1 MKNNNLI
8 NRLKEL
14 KITNIDGVNYVE
26 EMDIKYL
33 IKKHENDSKY
43 FNIDDKVRVIA
54 SHNNA
59 SQFNGLYP
67 DLKYTNGVYQFDN
80 WQEMIFTIIDTY
92 KPVNFKTSPN
102 IYGAYPLSYED
113 VFVGYVYSDAL
124 ELA

>member
-14 KITNIDGVNYVE
+14 KIINIDGVNYVE

-33 IKKHENDSKY
+33 IDKQY
-43 FNIDDKVRVIA
+43 FNIGDKVRVIA

-59 SQFNGLYP
+59 SIFNRSKQYP
-67 DLKYTNGVYQFDN
+67 DFKSINGVYQFDN

-92 KPVNFKTSPN
+92 KPCEFESSPN
-102 IYGAYPLSYED
+102 IYGAYPLSHED
-113 VFVGYVYSDAL
+113 VFVGYVYCDAL